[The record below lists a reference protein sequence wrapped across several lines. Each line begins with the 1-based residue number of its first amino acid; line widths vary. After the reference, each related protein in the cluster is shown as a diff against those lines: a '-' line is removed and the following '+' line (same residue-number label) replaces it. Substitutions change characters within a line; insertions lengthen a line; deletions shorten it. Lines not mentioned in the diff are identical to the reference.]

1 MPIFTLPSPEE
12 PYSNIRRKNSNQLPV
27 LGEASTLSSQTWICD
42 KCTGFQPTLA
52 QFHIIKGWRLERYIT
67 LRVIRIKG
75 KLSSCSLAVSLSGEV
90 YNGCKRGPITN
101 PCNYRPIAIL
111 SPFAKILERLVYNQL
126 SHFLEKENILFK
138 HKFGFRKNYS
148 TEQAILEL
156 TDNLEMKIDKNEAI
170 CSIFLDLS
178 KAFDTVNHQIL
189 LQKLYRYGI
198 RGVPLQWFKSY
209 LESRTQYVEVENAKS
224 NPLSIQCGVP
234 QGSTLGPLL
243 FSYISMTCLIV

>member
-1 MPIFTLPSPEE
+1 MTDP
-12 PYSNIRRKNSNQLPV
+12 
-27 LGEASTLSSQTWICD
+27 G
-42 KCTGFQPTLA
+42 
-52 QFHIIKGWRLERYIT
+52 
-67 LRVIRIKG
+67 
-75 KLSSCSLAVSLSGEV
+75 
-90 YNGCKRGPITN
+90 
-101 PCNYRPIAIL
+101 NYRPIAVL

-138 HKFGFRKNYS
+138 HQFGFRKNYS

-156 TDNLEMKIDKNEAI
+156 TDNLKMKIDSNEAI

-209 LESRTQYVEVENAKS
+209 LESRTQYVEVEIVKT
-224 NPLSIQCGVP
+224 NPLSIQWGVP
-234 QGSTLGPLL
+234 QGSTLGLIL
-243 FSYISMTCLIV
+243 FF

>member
-1 MPIFTLPSPEE
+1 M
-12 PYSNIRRKNSNQLPV
+12 
-27 LGEASTLSSQTWICD
+27 
-42 KCTGFQPTLA
+42 
-52 QFHIIKGWRLERYIT
+52 
-67 LRVIRIKG
+67 
-75 KLSSCSLAVSLSGEV
+75 
-90 YNGCKRGPITN
+90 
-101 PCNYRPIAIL
+101 
-111 SPFAKILERLVYNQL
+111 YNQL
-126 SHFLEKENILFK
+126 NHFLENENTLFK
-138 HKFGFRKNYS
+138 HQFGVRENYS

-156 TDNLEMKIDKNEAI
+156 TDNLKMKIDSNEAI

-209 LESRTQYVEVENAKS
+209 LESRTQYAEIENVKS

-243 FSYISMTCLIV
+243 FLIYLNDMPNCLEKANIRTFADDTTLFYSSNSLQDLEKTINEEFNHLLSYCFL